1 MGTLICRATLVGMM
15 AIQAVCLPA
24 YAAASATSAPSAS
37 SGSNASN
44 DADAAL
50 VSQIAARLA
59 QAKGVRARFTQTQ
72 TLAALKTPLVST
84 GSLLFF
90 RDRGVIWQI
99 DTPYKK
105 TWVMSDAGMIAI
117 DATGQR
123 VANNSAQSARGAAEI
138 AKMMRAMLGGDLSGL
153 YTQFDVQARGTPAR
167 WQMRLVPRQPQ
178 IAQALRGIE
187 MDGGEFLQGLRITL
201 ANGDVTQ
208 YAFSGSAPVSELA
221 PADQKLFGTP

>member
-1 MGTLICRATLVGMM
+1 MGTLIRGTAFAALIALQTACWPV
-15 AIQAVCLPA
+15 QA
-24 YAAASATSAPSAS
+24 ATSA
-37 SGSNASN
+37 SNASASAS

-59 QAKGVRARFTQTQ
+59 QTKGVRSHFTQTQ

-99 DTPYKK
+99 DRPYKK
-105 TWVMSDAGMIAI
+105 TWVMSDSGMTVL

-123 VANNSAQSARGAAEI
+123 VANGGAQGARGAAEI

-208 YAFSGSAPVSELA
+208 YAFSGSTPVSELA